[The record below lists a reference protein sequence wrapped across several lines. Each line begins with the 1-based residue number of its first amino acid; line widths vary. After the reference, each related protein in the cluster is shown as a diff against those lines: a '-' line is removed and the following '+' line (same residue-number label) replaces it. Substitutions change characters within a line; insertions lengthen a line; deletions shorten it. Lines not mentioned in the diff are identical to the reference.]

1 MMDAKVIWKGQMAF
15 TGTVDRGFTLSLDS
29 SLASDGENGGFSP
42 MELVLIGLAGCT
54 AMDVIDILRK
64 KRQDIINF
72 EVEVHAGRAD
82 EHPRV
87 FNQVLIDYL
96 ITGHQVEK
104 EAVDRAVDLSI
115 TKYCS
120 VSAMFSKTAKI
131 EQKITV
137 LDA

>member
-1 MMDAKVIWKGQMAF
+1 MDAKVTWKGQMAF
-15 TGTVDRGFTLSLDS
+15 TGTSGRGFTLSLDS
-29 SLASDGENGGFSP
+29 SPASGGENNGFSP

-64 KRQDIINF
+64 KRQDVTSF
-72 EVEVHAGRAD
+72 EVEVHASRAD

-87 FNQVLIDYL
+87 FSQALIEYL

-104 EAVDRAVDLSI
+104 EAVERAVELSI

-120 VSAMFSKTAKI
+120 VSAMFSKTAKL
-131 EQKITV
+131 EQKITI
-137 LDA
+137 LEA

>member
-1 MMDAKVIWKGQMAF
+1 MAF

-29 SLASDGENGGFSP
+29 APASDGENSGFSP

-64 KRQDIINF
+64 KRQDVTSF

-87 FNQVLIDYL
+87 FNQVLLEYF

-104 EAVDRAVDLSI
+104 EAVERAVELSI

-120 VSAMFSKTAKI
+120 VSAMFSKTAKL
-131 EQKITV
+131 EQKITI
-137 LDA
+137 LEG

>member
-1 MMDAKVIWKGQMAF
+1 MAF
-15 TGTVDRGFTLSLDS
+15 IGTANRGFTLSLDS
-29 SLASDGENGGFSP
+29 APASGGENGGFSP

-64 KRQDIINF
+64 KRQDVTSF
-72 EVEVHAGRAD
+72 EVEVHADRAD

-87 FNQVLIDYL
+87 FNQVLIEYL

-104 EAVDRAVDLSI
+104 EAVERAVELSI

-120 VSAMFSKTAKI
+120 VSAMFSKTVKL
-131 EQKITV
+131 EQKITI
-137 LDA
+137 LEG

>member
-1 MMDAKVIWKGQMAF
+1 MDAKVTWKGQMAF
-15 TGTVDRGFTLSLDS
+15 SGTVDRGFTLSLDS
-29 SLASDGENGGFSP
+29 SLTSGGENGGFSP

-64 KRQDIINF
+64 KRQDVTSF

-96 ITGHQVEK
+96 ITGHHEEKVAVE
-104 EAVDRAVDLSI
+104 RAVELSI

-137 LDA
+137 LEG